1 MAVTITPIFAGLLAL
16 AYAYLAMRVIVARRS
31 LKVGFGDGGEK
42 TMLRYIRVHGN
53 FGEYVPFVLL
63 LMLMGELMGTP
74 PWLTASIGT
83 LLVAGRLVHAI
94 GVSQEPEINGSRTIG
109 MGLTF
114 TALLVAGM
122 VGILLGLTGA
132 MS

>member
-16 AYAYLAMRVIVARRS
+16 AYAYLAMRVIVTRRS
-31 LKVGFGDGGEK
+31 LKVGLGDGGEK
-42 TMLRYIRVHGN
+42 TMLRHIRVHGN

-74 PWLTASIGT
+74 AWLTAGIGT

-94 GVSQEPEINGSRTIG
+94 GVSQEPEITGSRTIG
-109 MGLTF
+109 MALTF
-114 TALLVAGM
+114 TALIVAAT
-122 VGILLGLTGA
+122 VAILLGLTGA
-132 MS
+132 M